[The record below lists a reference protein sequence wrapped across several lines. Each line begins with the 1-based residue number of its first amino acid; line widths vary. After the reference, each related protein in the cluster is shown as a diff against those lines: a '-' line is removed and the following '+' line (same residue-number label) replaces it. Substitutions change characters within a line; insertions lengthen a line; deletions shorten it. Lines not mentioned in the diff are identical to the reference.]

1 MSASWR
7 RAFRLPRSA
16 RAVEREVDEEL
27 AFHIA
32 MREAALRR
40 SGLSGDDARLRAQQR
55 FGPVG
60 PVRAECVEIDRGLAR
75 REGIHVFA
83 EECMQD
89 IAFALRGLRRAPGFA
104 AAAILTL
111 AVGIGAA
118 TAIFTVVYSVLLRPL
133 PYRDAGRLVAVT
145 TAFPGSGLA
154 QSSLSAPEF
163 LDLAAA
169 GGAFAELGAYDDG
182 EFTLTGT
189 GRPER
194 VRGAEASAGLF
205 RTLGLRAAAG
215 RLYGPDDDRPGA
227 ERVVVLGH
235 GLWRRRF
242 GGEAGVVGTTVRV
255 DGVAR
260 TVVGV
265 LPPEA
270 RLGDA
275 ELLVPLALDP
285 ARLPSRGAHFLEVI
299 GRLAPGAT
307 LGQARAQL
315 AAFADRSRAE
325 YPAIYSD
332 PAFAITALP
341 LREAWFGDVRPT
353 MLVLLGAVALLLVL
367 ASVNVANLLLVRAE
381 ARQREIAVRTA
392 LGAGRGRLVRQLLTE
407 TLLLAAVG
415 AAVGLPLAALGV
427 RGLLALNP
435 GALPAG
441 TELAVDA
448 VVLLAALGVVAGAAV
463 LAGLVPAVQASSL
476 DVRSAIVEGTAA
488 GGTRGSRLRS
498 ALVAFEVTAAT
509 VVLIGAGLVGRSFWR
524 LQGVDPGFATASV
537 LTMELTLT
545 GPRYRTPGAVPAFY
559 QSLLER
565 LGALPGVRSVAA
577 VSHLPLGGRTGDWT
591 IEVDGRA
598 ASPVDPLP
606 SPSFRI
612 VAGDYF
618 RTVGVPVRAGRGF
631 GPGDGERTGPA
642 AVVSE
647 ALARVAWPGES
658 PLGKRFRLSGGGE
671 VTFPWMEVVGVAGD
685 VRSEALGSAARP
697 TYYMLDTQFASMVGG
712 SDRTMSL
719 VVRTAGDPRPLVA
732 AVRQAVWG
740 LDPDVAVPAVRTLAE
755 VRSGAVSRPR
765 FAAVVLLAF
774 GGAALL
780 LAVTGVY
787 GVLSYTV
794 VRRTRELA
802 IRMALGARAASV
814 RRLVLASGLRLA
826 AGGVVVG
833 VVCAAVG
840 SRVLTSLLYDV
851 GTRDPATFAG
861 AVGLLLAAAF
871 GASYVPALRA
881 TRTDPAAALRAP

>member
-1 MSASWR
+1 MPAPWR
-7 RAFRLPRSA
+7 HAFRLPRTA
-16 RAVEREVDEEL
+16 RAVEREVDEEI

-32 MREAALRR
+32 MREAALRDA
-40 SGLSGDDARLRAQQR
+40 GLSTDDARRGARQR

-60 PVRAECVEIDRGLAR
+60 QVRAECVQIDRGLAR
-75 REGIHVFA
+75 RERVHVFA

-111 AVGIGAA
+111 ALGIGAA

-133 PYRDAGRLVAVT
+133 PFRDADRLVVVA
-145 TAFPGSGLA
+145 TAFPAAGLPR
-154 QSSLSAPEF
+154 SSVSAPEF

-169 GGAFAELGAYDDG
+169 GGALSDVGAYDDG
-182 EFTLTGT
+182 AFTLTGT

-194 VRGAEASAGLF
+194 VRGASASASLF
-205 RTLGLRAAAG
+205 RTLGVRAAAG
-215 RLYGPDDDRPGA
+215 RLFGPDDDRSGA
-227 ERVVVLGH
+227 DRVLVLGH
-235 GLWRRRF
+235 GLWQRRF
-242 GGEAGVVGTTVRV
+242 GGDPGVVGTTVRV

-265 LPPEA
+265 LPRDV
-270 RLGDA
+270 RLGAA
-275 ELLVPLALDP
+275 ELFVPLALDP
-285 ARLPSRGAHFLEVI
+285 ASLPSRGAHYLEVI
-299 GRLAPGAT
+299 GRLAPRST
-307 LGQARAQL
+307 LAQARAQL
-315 AAFADRSRAE
+315 AAFAARSRAD
-325 YPAIYSD
+325 YPALY
-332 PAFAITALP
+332 PGPFELTPLP

-353 MLVLLGAVALLLVL
+353 MLVLLGAVALLLLL
-367 ASVNVANLLLVRAE
+367 AAVNVANLLLVRAE

-435 GALPAG
+435 GTLPAG
-441 TELAVDA
+441 AELSVDV
-448 VVLLAALGVVAGAAV
+448 VVLLAALAVVAGAAV

-476 DVRSAIVEGTAA
+476 DVRAAIVEGT
-488 GGTRGSRLRS
+488 GGGARGGRLRS
-498 ALVAFEVTAAT
+498 ALVAFEITAAT

-524 LQGVDPGFATASV
+524 LQGVHPGFTAANV

-545 GPRYRTPGAVPAFY
+545 GARYEAPAAVPAFY
-559 QSLLER
+559 RQLLER
-565 LGALPGVRSVAA
+565 LGALPGVRSAAA

-591 IEVDGRA
+591 IEVEGRA
-598 ASPVDPLP
+598 ASLGEALP

-618 RTVGVPVRAGRGF
+618 RTVGVPITAGRAF
-631 GPGDGERTGPA
+631 SPGDTERTAPA

-658 PLGKRFRLSGGGE
+658 PVGRRFRFGGGGE
-671 VTFPWMEVVGVAGD
+671 MTFPWMVVVGVAGD

-697 TYYMLDTQFASMVGG
+697 TYYVLGSQFAPMVGG
-712 SDRTMSL
+712 SDPIMTV
-719 VVRTAGDPRPLVA
+719 VVRTAGDPRPLA
-732 AVRQAVWG
+732 AAARQAVWA
-740 LDPDVAVPAVRTLAE
+740 LDPELAVPSVRTLSD
-755 VRSGAVSRPR
+755 VVSGAVSRPR

-787 GVLSYTV
+787 GVLSYAV
-794 VRRTRELA
+794 VRRARELA
-802 IRMALGARAASV
+802 IRMALGARAGSV
-814 RRLVLASGLRLA
+814 RRLVLVSGLRLA
-826 AGGVVVG
+826 ALGVLIG
-833 VVCAAVG
+833 LACAAAG
-840 SRVLTSLLYDV
+840 SRVLTSLLYGV
-851 GTRDPATFAG
+851 SATDPATFG
-861 AVGLLLAAAF
+861 AVVALLLGAAF
-871 GASYVPALRA
+871 GASYVPARRA
-881 TRTDPAAALRAP
+881 TRADPAAVLRAP